1 MNPEPKRPLLILR
14 DKVFLSRACLTALIF
29 FALPF
34 VPHISEVRAEDISSV
49 QTDAAVSLDEQAV
62 NLPVRRSGFWLP
74 ENISTVGGKV
84 DSLFY
89 FILIITGIIFL
100 GVQGTLLYFIFKYRA
115 SAHPKG
121 VYVHG
126 NKWAEI
132 IWTLIPVLIL
142 TFLAFW
148 GQRVWKEV
156 KQVFPDTADTVRI
169 RVQAE
174 QYAWNMQYPGAD
186 EIFDT
191 ADDIKN
197 INQMHIP
204 AGKPVRVT
212 LTSIA
217 KEGAPAV
224 IHSFFLPDFR
234 IKQDTVPGMAI
245 DVWFQ
250 AVRTGRYEIACA
262 EFCGLGHYRM
272 KGFLTIHTPEGYKNW
287 LKNEAVTA

>member
-1 MNPEPKRPLLILR
+1 MVSLRAFFIALIL
-14 DKVFLSRACLTALIF
+14 LSSACFFNLPGIAAENNPVPLTE
-29 FALPF
+29 P
-34 VPHISEVRAEDISSV
+34 
-49 QTDAAVSLDEQAV
+49 QTETLLSGAQLDEMAV
-62 NLPVRRSGFWLP
+62 NLPVKRSGFWLP
-74 ENISTVGGKV
+74 QNISTIGEKV

-89 FILIITGIIFL
+89 FILVMTGLIFL
-100 GVQGTLLYFIFKYRA
+100 GVQGVLIYFIFKYR
-115 SAHPKG
+115 SGVHPKG
-121 VYVHG
+121 FYTHG
-126 NKWAEI
+126 NRLAEI

-142 TFLAFW
+142 TALAFW
-148 GQRVWKEV
+148 GQQVWKEV
-156 KQVFPDTADTVRI
+156 KRTFPDTADTIKI

-186 EIFDT
+186 GLFDT
-191 ADDIKN
+191 PDDIKN

-212 LTSIA
+212 LTSIE

-234 IKQDTVPGMAI
+234 IKQDVVPGMAI

-250 AVRTGRYEIACA
+250 ALRTGQYEIACA

-272 KGFLTIHTPEGYKNW
+272 KGFLTIHTPEGYQNW
-287 LKNEAVTA
+287 LKSQETAA

>member
-1 MNPEPKRPLLILR
+1 MKPEPNRFLLISR
-14 DKVFLSRACLTALIF
+14 DKVFLSRAYLAALIF
-29 FALPF
+29 FILPF
-34 VPHISEVRAEDISSV
+34 FPHVSEVKAENNVPAAEQIIS
-49 QTDAAVSLDEQAV
+49 ADEQAV
-62 NLPVRRSGFWLP
+62 NLPVKRSGFWLP
-74 ENISTVGGKV
+74 ENISTVGGKI

-89 FILIITGIIFL
+89 FILILTGIIFL
-100 GVQGTLLYFIFKYRA
+100 GVQGTLFYFIFKYRA
-115 SAHPKG
+115 GAHPKSH
-121 VYVHG
+121 YTHG
-126 NKWAEI
+126 SKRAEI

-156 KQVFPDTADTVRI
+156 KHVAADTADTVKI

-186 EIFDT
+186 GLFDT
-191 ADDIKN
+191 EDDIRN

-234 IKQDTVPGMAI
+234 IKQDVVPGMAI
-245 DVWFQ
+245 DLSFE

-272 KGFLTIHTPEGYKNW
+272 KGFLTIHTPEGYENW
-287 LKNEAVTA
+287 LKAEALSS